1 MPGKSYFLGVSRTF
15 SRCMYMCMCVCL
27 HARQINRKLEGK
39 QSGATHQMFTS
50 DRLSGQGPANCIA
63 CLEDFRVCRTDVCSC
78 FVLSAALCI

>member
-50 DRLSGQGPANCIA
+50 DRLSGQGLDNVYHLSNDQIDF
-63 CLEDFRVCRTDVCSC
+63 LEWWYNKSFPGKSK
-78 FVLSAALCI
+78 